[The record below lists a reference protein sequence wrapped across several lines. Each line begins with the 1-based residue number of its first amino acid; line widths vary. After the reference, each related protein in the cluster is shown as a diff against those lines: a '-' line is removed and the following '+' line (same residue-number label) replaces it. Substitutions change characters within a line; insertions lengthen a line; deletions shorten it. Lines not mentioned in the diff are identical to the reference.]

1 MLMTLAGGGI
11 TIRRMR
17 KRKRER
23 ARERERVQ
31 NIIHSLGK
39 SEKHAQ
45 TGDELHISK
54 VKKAREEGW
63 WLRS

>member
-1 MLMTLAGGGI
+1 MLMTLVGGGI
-11 TIRRMR
+11 TIRGMR

-23 ARERERVQ
+23 EQ
-31 NIIHSLGK
+31 DIIHNLGK

-54 VKKAREEGW
+54 AKKAREEGW
-63 WLRS
+63 LLRS